1 MLKEESGLSSE
12 VRDIKGI
19 LHQEEDINI
28 IGERLGSH
36 KRPEDHTAG
45 QMACGPRH
53 IIDAFES
60 QADQHTLG

>member
-1 MLKEESGLSSE
+1 MLKEEPGLSSE
-12 VRDIKGI
+12 LRDIKGI

-28 IGERLGSH
+28 IGERLGRH
-36 KRPEDHTAG
+36 KRPKDHTAS
-45 QMACGPRH
+45 QMACGSRH